1 LRVGLIKIK
10 GQLNAVECDIANE
23 QSVQTAFTWVEKT
36 FGGVDL
42 LVNNGGVYTKALFTD
57 ENNSRE
63 LKNIIDNEILG
74 NILCTRQTVKSMK
87 TRDVNGHIVNINSIF
102 GHTVNQAVPGNKP
115 MNSLYPPAKHAIAA
129 VTECIRQ
136 ELLYL
141 QTQIKIT
148 VSNFLYSKICFMSLI
163 EIILQSISPGLCEQD
178 IITSCTDNE
187 LVALMPK
194 LKPEDIANTVL
205 FCITLPDTINVHEMV
220 LKPIGEFV

>member
-1 LRVGLIKIK
+1 M
-10 GQLNAVECDIANE
+10 ECDIANE
-23 QSVQTAFTWVEKT
+23 QSVQSAFTWVEKT

-42 LVNNGGVYTKALFTD
+42 LVNNGGTYTKALFTD

-74 NILCTRQTVKSMK
+74 NILCSRQAIKSMK

-102 GHTVNQAVPGNKP
+102 GHKVNQAVPGNKP
-115 MNSLYPPAKHAIAA
+115 MNSLYPPAKHAITA

-148 VSNFLYSKICFMSLI
+148 VSYYGSINILNTIFLESNFFYSQSARDCANKILLLAVQTMNL
-163 EIILQSISPGLCEQD
+163 
-178 IITSCTDNE
+178 
-187 LVALMPK
+187 
-194 LKPEDIANTVL
+194 
-205 FCITLPDTINVHEMV
+205 
-220 LKPIGEFV
+220 

>member
-1 LRVGLIKIK
+1 MEESMKRWEGKVAVVTGASQGIGASVAVTLAKYGMIVCALAKRKDKIEALRVGLIKIK

-23 QSVQTAFTWVEKT
+23 QSVQSAFTWVEKT

-42 LVNNGGVYTKALFTD
+42 LINNGGVYTKALFTD

-74 NILCTRQTVKSMK
+74 NILCTRQAVKSMK

-102 GHTVNQAVPGNKP
+102 GHKVNQAVPGNKP
-115 MNSLYPPAKHAIAA
+115 MNSLYPPAKHAISA

-148 VSNFLYSKICFMSLI
+148 VSNR
-163 EIILQSISPGLCEQD
+163 
-178 IITSCTDNE
+178 SCY
-187 LVALMPK
+187 V
-194 LKPEDIANTVL
+194 
-205 FCITLPDTINVHEMV
+205 FNV
-220 LKPIGEFV
+220 IY